1 MPSAISIGTRD
12 IPLKL
17 ANSITQKVND
27 SWASGEMLANVSLVT
42 QDLLKYWFKEPHTDT
57 RYFNFHE
64 GQRQAILNAI
74 YLHEIVGTKNVYTG
88 PVCQTILRPLKSRFS

>member
-27 SWASGEMLANVSLVT
+27 SWESGEMLANVSLVT
-42 QDLLKYWFKEPHTDT
+42 QDLLK
-57 RYFNFHE
+57 
-64 GQRQAILNAI
+64 
-74 YLHEIVGTKNVYTG
+74 
-88 PVCQTILRPLKSRFS
+88 